1 MHFESCKEFHFY
13 NSMLYFKTK
22 LYEAHTYRWRN
33 KVENTL
39 FQSHIKYTHIYL
51 VDVYYRYLYIQCNMN
66 LYFVS
71 HFSYSCNIT
80 CKKEK
85 YSRKKNQLMHFNSM
99 KIQKKSLF
107 SYKDYISI
115 YFVCP
120 SIELAKSFSL
130 KRNFPGVRVLQTIV
144 EKVSENVIKKGTF
157 IFRI

>member
-1 MHFESCKEFHFY
+1 MQKGKIFEKKKPIDAFQFD
-13 NSMLYFKTK
+13 
-22 LYEAHTYRWRN
+22 
-33 KVENTL
+33 ENT
-39 FQSHIKYTHIYL
+39 
-51 VDVYYRYLYIQCNMN
+51 
-66 LYFVS
+66 
-71 HFSYSCNIT
+71 
-80 CKKEK
+80 
-85 YSRKKNQLMHFNSM
+85 
-99 KIQKKSLF
+99 KKSLF